1 MRYCQVKAVSAT
13 KQTDNKPKFTTT
25 PKKVEVKKKTR
36 TKQVVEKDNANNVN
50 NVTE

>member
-25 PKKVEVKKKTR
+25 PKKKGTKKKTR
-36 TKQVVEKDNANNVN
+36 TKQVIENDSANNVS
-50 NVTE
+50 E

>member
-25 PKKVEVKKKTR
+25 PKKKETKKKTR
-36 TKQVVEKDNANNVN
+36 TKQVIENDSANNVS
-50 NVTE
+50 E